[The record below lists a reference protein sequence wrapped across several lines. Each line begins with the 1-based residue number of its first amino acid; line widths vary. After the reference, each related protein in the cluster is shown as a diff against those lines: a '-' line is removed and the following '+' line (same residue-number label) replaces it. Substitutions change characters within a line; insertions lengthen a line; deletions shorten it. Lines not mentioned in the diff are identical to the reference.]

1 MMSPTHDQASVLIV
15 DDDPLS
21 CGLLHNLL
29 RTGGYH
35 VEATSSPEAGLLEL
49 CRQRYRIAWLVT
61 KIRFPGLVDGW
72 ILADE
77 FHRHHAS
84 RPVVILTGD
93 EGAGDGPS
101 VDAVSVPNGSPM
113 RVLEI
118 LKALTETPRVRTVAP
133 LASRRAA

>member
-1 MMSPTHDQASVLIV
+1 MMSPTHDPASVLVV
-15 DDDPLS
+15 DDDPIA

-49 CRQRYRIAWLVT
+49 CRQRAGIAWLVT
-61 KIRFPGLVDGW
+61 KTRLPGLVDGW

-77 FHRHHAS
+77 FHRHHGS
-84 RPVVILTGD
+84 RPVVLLTGD
-93 EGAGDGPS
+93 GDTRDGPS
-101 VDAVSVPNGSPM
+101 IDAVSVPNGSPM

-118 LKALTETPRVRTVAP
+118 LKALTETSTVRAVPP